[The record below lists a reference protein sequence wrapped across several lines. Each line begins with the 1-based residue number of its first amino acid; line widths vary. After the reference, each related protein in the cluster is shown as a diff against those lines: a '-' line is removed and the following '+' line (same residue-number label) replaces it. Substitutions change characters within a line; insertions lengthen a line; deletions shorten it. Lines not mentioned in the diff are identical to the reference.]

1 MPRVKVPRKSTT
13 IDMTAMCDVAFLLLA
28 FFILCAKFKP
38 AEALAVVTPSSVASK
53 IAPDDNVVMITI
65 DSAARVYLSVSDKNV
80 EQKQSMIDD
89 INTTKSLG
97 LTDAEKANFVKQPA
111 AYIGTPFSE
120 LKSYL
125 DKTIE
130 QLKGIKL
137 PGIPVKDSTDNELI
151 TWMHAAAGAF
161 EGSKM
166 NILVKGDNASLY
178 PAFQGVIIAF
188 KKNDQM
194 KFQLVT
200 DPVAP
205 PHGSELE
212 KVLHANTTGSKIVE

>member
-1 MPRVKVPRKSTT
+1 MPRVKVSRKGTNV
-13 IDMTAMCDVAFLLLA
+13 DMTAMCDVAFLLLS

-38 AEALAVVTPSSVASK
+38 AEALAVTTPSSVSSR
-53 IAPDDNVVMITI
+53 IAPDQNIVQITI
-65 DSAARVYLSVSDKNV
+65 DSAAKVYLSVSDKNIA
-80 EQKQSMIDD
+80 EKQSIIDEV
-89 INTTKSLG
+89 NTTKSLG
-97 LTDAEKANFVKQPA
+97 LTDAEKNNFVKQPA
-111 AYIGTPFSE
+111 AYIGTPFSQ

-125 DKTIE
+125 DRTPE

-151 TWMHAAAGAF
+151 IWMHAAAGAF

-166 NILVKGDNASLY
+166 NILVKGDNAALY
-178 PAFQGVIIAF
+178 PSFQGVIIAF

-200 DPVAP
+200 DPVAAP
-205 PHGSELE
+205 RGSELE
-212 KVLHANTTGSKIVE
+212 RVLKSGTGSKIVE